1 MDEKTSDSADVRAM
15 VACPMEQLEATLAT
29 SPEGLTTGEVAI
41 RLRKYGPNLL
51 PEQAKLHLYKKV
63 LDQFKNL
70 FNVLLLVAA
79 ALSFVSGAMAN
90 DVTSYHMGFAILG
103 VVLLSV
109 FFSIFQERRA
119 EKAVDAIKDL
129 VPRNTK
135 VIRDGQI
142 KQLPVAEIVPGD
154 VISLEEGDKV
164 PADARVI
171 KCYELSVDNS
181 TLTGESDPQK
191 RIADSDEDSAKSDLY
206 KCANLIFAGTTVSS
220 GSCMAVVIRTG
231 AGTEF
236 GRIVALAQ
244 NVVEPLSP
252 LQKELDGT
260 ARLNVVAAVV
270 VGALYLL
277 VSLLFLHLS
286 LTVSL
291 LFMIGVMIC
300 LVPEGL
306 QVTVT
311 LALAISSLAMSR
323 RNVIVKR
330 LSAVE
335 TLGSCTVICSDK
347 TGTITE
353 GQMTVRVAWIGGKA
367 YHATGEGYE
376 PEGTL
381 SVDGQIVT
389 SMENPDLLKLCQ
401 IAALDNTATLVPPL
415 DRKKSRWTAIGDST
429 DAALLVLAAKSG
441 LNLKKLMAEQQ
452 RIGMVPFDS
461 NRKMMSSVH
470 RDGDK
475 IVAYVKGAG
484 NEMLSRCVTAAWN
497 GKVVPLDDEKR
508 ARVKAQMD
516 SFAKDAYRVLALA
529 YRDLSGE
536 MEKYSSD
543 TVEADMT
550 FVGLVA
556 IYDPPR
562 PETPEAVFKA
572 RSAGIRIVM
581 MTGDHELTA
590 EAISRKVGIITSAEA
605 IVMTGAKMAQLTD
618 EELCTVLDAKE
629 LVFARITPDQKL
641 RIVKLFRS
649 KGETVAVTGDGV
661 NDAPALLEAD
671 IGVAMGLAGTDV
683 ARESADM
690 VLLDDN
696 FASIVN
702 GIEEGRA
709 VFDNLKKFIVYVFAH
724 NWAELAAFLAF
735 VLLGTPLPLAVIQVL
750 AIDLLMEI
758 PPSLSLTT
766 EPPEP
771 GIMSRQPRRK
781 GSRLFDKWALA
792 RSAYI
797 GLMIGVYVLFC
808 CFFYWSKNGWEFGTT
823 VIADEGVYLAGM
835 TIVTVGIVAGQLG
848 TLFAMRTGTQSGFG
862 IGIARNKWLM
872 GGVVAE
878 FLLLVALVHLPVV
891 NAAFSMTPISPM
903 FWIALYAFA
912 PVIFLCE
919 EARKAVLRR
928 RLGAPAPA
936 PVPAVSRIPAAVAAV
951 QPPVEFVERAG
962 PVVVPVGMM
971 SDVDTAITVAMT
983 LAKKV
988 GSRVVI
994 ARVTDDSTKEW
1005 MHTKLDLAAQKASGG
1020 EVPYEYVDVGSGAHS
1035 NAKWTAELRSVVDD
1049 VKAETL
1055 VVSVPNEAL
1064 AGNVGAA
1071 RRISWLSAFSDLNVQ
1086 LVSPGAGKKEPA
1098 RHRQFRILIPV
1109 LREFDKGPFDLA
1121 DALSVN
1127 STIPDVD
1134 VVATKILEIP
1144 PIVPLY
1150 SVHRPESMIDTARHL
1165 SFVDNLKGM
1174 HLAKILHPKV
1184 LLVRIIGRDLT
1195 DWARERGVDLII
1207 LNGDWRSEKKGYLEH
1222 REEREIAARSQCS
1235 VVVTLAP
1242 LGKRLKPRK

>member
-1 MDEKTSDSADVRAM
+1 MDEKASDSVEVRAM
-15 VACPMEQLEATLAT
+15 VACPMEQLEAKLAT
-29 SPEGLTTGEVAI
+29 SPEGLTSEEACA
-41 RLRKYGPNLL
+41 RLKSCGPNLL
-51 PEQAKLHLYKKV
+51 PAQAKLRLYKKV
-63 LDQFKNL
+63 LEQFRNL
-70 FNVLLLVAA
+70 FNVLLLIAA
-79 ALSFVSGAMAN
+79 GLSFFSGVTAD
-90 DVTSYHMGFAILG
+90 DVTSYQMGFAIVG

-129 VPRNTK
+129 VPRNAK
-135 VIRDGQI
+135 VLRDGQI
-142 KQLPVAEIVPGD
+142 KHVPVADVVPGD
-154 VISLEEGDKV
+154 LITLEEGDKV
-164 PADARVI
+164 PADARVV
-171 KCYELSVDNS
+171 KCYEFSVDNS
-181 TLTGESDPQK
+181 MLTGESDPQK
-191 RIADSDEDSAKSDLY
+191 RMASELTEGDSADLY
-206 KCANLIFAGTTVSS
+206 KCHNLIFAGTTVAS
-220 GSCMAVVIRTG
+220 GSSIAIVLRTG

-236 GRIVALAQ
+236 GRIVSMAQ
-244 NVVEPLSP
+244 SISEPPSP

-260 ARLNVVAAVV
+260 ARLNFAVAIT
-270 VGALYLL
+270 VGILFLL
-277 VSLLFLHLS
+277 VSLFFLHLT
-286 LTVSL
+286 LTESV
-291 LFMIGVMIC
+291 LFMIGVMVS

-311 LALAISSLAMSR
+311 LSLALSSLAMSK

-330 LSAVE
+330 LSSVE

-353 GQMTVRVAWIGGKA
+353 GQMTVRMAWIGGKT
-367 YHATGEGYE
+367 YQATGEGYE
-376 PEGTL
+376 PEGMLTL
-381 SVDGQIVT
+381 DGVKVT
-389 SMENPDLLKLCQ
+389 HADNPELSTMCQ
-401 IAALDNTATLVPPL
+401 IAAFDNTSTLVPPL
-415 DRKKSRWTAIGDST
+415 DRRKSRWTAIGDST
-429 DAALLVLAAKSG
+429 DAALLVMAAKSG
-441 LNLKKLMAEQQ
+441 IQLKKLLAEQP

-470 RDGDK
+470 KNGGK
-475 IVAYVKGAG
+475 VVAYVKGAG
-484 NEMLSRCVTAAWN
+484 NEILARCATVSWGGA
-497 GKVVPLDDEKR
+497 VVELDDAKK
-508 ARVKAQMD
+508 AQIKAQME

-529 YRDLSGE
+529 YRMLPGE
-536 MEKYSSD
+536 LETYSSES
-543 TVEADMT
+543 VETGMT
-550 FVGLVA
+550 FVGLAA

-590 EAISRKVGIITSAEA
+590 EAIARKVGIITSGDA
-605 IVMTGAKMAQLTD
+605 IVMTGAKLAILSE
-618 EELCTVLDAKE
+618 EELGKVLDAKE
-629 LVFARITPDQKL
+629 LVFARITPEQKL
-641 RIVKLFRS
+641 RLVKAFKS

-709 VFDNLKKFIVYVFAH
+709 VFDNLKKFIVYVFCH
-724 NWAELAAFLAF
+724 NWAELATFMAFI
-735 VLLGTPLPLAVIQVL
+735 LLGTPLPLAVIQVL

-758 PPSLSLTT
+758 PPSLSITM

-771 GIMSRQPRRK
+771 GIMQRPPRSR

-797 GLMIGVYVLFC
+797 GLLIGAYALFW
-808 CFFYWSKNGWEFGTT
+808 CFFFWLDGGWNFGQTT
-823 VIADEGVYLAGM
+823 ISNEGMYMQGM
-835 TIVTVGIVAGQLG
+835 TIVTVGIMAGQLG
-848 TLFAMRTGTQSGFG
+848 TLFAMRTSVSSTFSVR
-862 IGIARNKWLM
+862 ISRNKWLV
-872 GGVVAE
+872 GA
-878 FLLLVALVHLPVV
+878 VALELVILAALVYVPYV
-891 NAAFSMTPISPM
+891 NETFSMAPIDPM
-903 FWIALYAFA
+903 FWLALYAFA
-912 PVIFLCE
+912 PVIILAE

-928 RLGAPAPA
+928 RLGVPAQA
-936 PVPAVSRIPAAVAAV
+936 PVPAALPVGVAATATTIAA
-951 QPPVEFVERAG
+951 PVEFVERAR
-962 PVVVPVGMM
+962 PVIVPVRMTHGGE
-971 SDVDTAITVAMT
+971 TAIMVAMT

-1005 MHTKLDLAAQKASGG
+1005 MHTRLDLAAQKASGG
-1020 EVPYEYVDVGSGAHS
+1020 EVPYEYVDVGGGAHS
-1035 NAKWTAELRSVVDD
+1035 NAKWAAELRSVVDD

-1064 AGNVGAA
+1064 AGNAAAA
-1071 RRISWLSAFSDLNVQ
+1071 RKISWLSAFSDLNVQ
-1086 LVSPGAGKKEPA
+1086 LVSPGAGKMEPA

-1144 PIVPLY
+1144 QIVPLY

-1207 LNGDWRSEKKGYLEH
+1207 LSGKWGSKKNGYLKN

-1235 VVVTLAP
+1235 VVVTLA
-1242 LGKRLKPRK
+1242 RLENDT